1 MPWPLLYL
9 DDCLALLKGPLLS
22 KAFSNFPRQGSL
34 LFTPPAGHAVVFL
47 HKRLVP
53 PPYEGCAF
61 PLLLQAYM
69 TEQTTITFLVTTKP
83 KTLLPEQEEK
93 SEDTNRLKN
102 VLSDQFLAFPF
113 SL

>member
-1 MPWPLLYL
+1 MRWL
-9 DDCLALLKGPLLS
+9 DGITDSMDMSLGKLWELVMDGEAWRAAVHRVA

-61 PLLLQAYM
+61 PLLLQAA
-69 TEQTTITFLVTTKP
+69 P
-83 KTLLPEQEEK
+83 CTLHSAWHAVGAQSRNK
-93 SEDTNRLKN
+93 
-102 VLSDQFLAFPF
+102 
-113 SL
+113 